1 MFQNK
6 PIQILIYLLFILLP
20 AGTTAQSP
28 DFLDESVQYVWPTDA
43 STYLSSTFGETRSA
57 HFHAGLDIKTWG
69 QEGFKVYAT
78 RDGIVHRIGISPNG
92 YGKVIYLKHDDGSYS
107 VYAHL
112 NRFESNLQSV
122 ADSIRL
128 ENEIKELDH
137 FIEYKNLRYSAGD
150 VIAYTG
156 STGIGPPHLH
166 FELRTPDFQP
176 FNPLLTNL
184 KVSDSIPPVFSALG
198 IESYSL
204 EDGAPSGITTHRPSR
219 KNGSYDFGRIQ
230 TDSPFGLAVDVYDR
244 KNKTTNAYAVYELLL
259 VVDAD
264 TVYSSKV
271 DQFSYLDAS
280 QMFIDRSYP
289 LLFERRKGFQRL
301 FRVNGNTLPFSLHQE
316 NRGILYL
323 DSGIHHVKIIAKDF
337 YGNESI
343 ATLQIESSFKKENGV
358 LPSVRAYPKPLVTND
373 FSAFQI
379 PDKTVHPE
387 FLVSDS
393 PDLIPSNSY
402 IESEITYLNAAYTQ
416 TLQPGKR
423 YILHLPDQT
432 AWLDFPEDALFD
444 TLELSMHY
452 KLVDGYPEISFSPS
466 EIPLKN
472 KIRLNII
479 KPDRDQNEISRMGIF
494 RYNPGRSRYEFTGS
508 RNGGNLINAEI
519 ARMGRYIVKSDT
531 IPPAVKISGIRKN
544 LGGREVLIIHARDK
558 ETGIDYV
565 NSSVTVNGREGIT
578 EYDPDKN
585 RLIYYHPGFALTGDL
600 QIEATV
606 SDRVGNKTHASF
618 FINR

>member
-6 PIQILIYLLFILLP
+6 HIRILLYLLLVSLP
-20 AGTTAQSP
+20 VVVNAQSAN
-28 DFLDESVQYVWPTDA
+28 FLDESVQYVWPTDA

-69 QEGFKVYAT
+69 QEGFKVFAT

-112 NRFESNLQSV
+112 NRFESKLQAV

-128 ENEIKELDH
+128 EDDVKELDH
-137 FIEYKNLRYSAGD
+137 IIEYKNISYSAGD

-184 KVSDSIPPVFSALG
+184 KVSDSVPPIFSALG

-204 EDGAPSGITTHRPSR
+204 EDGTPSGITTHRPSR
-219 KNGSYDFGRIQ
+219 KNGTYDFGRIQ
-230 TDSPFGLAVDVYDR
+230 SDSPFGLAVDVYDR

-259 VVDAD
+259 IVNTD

-271 DQFSYLDAS
+271 DQFSYSDAS

-301 FRVNGNTLPFSLHQE
+301 YRVNGNTLPFSRHHE

-323 DSGIHHVKIIAKDF
+323 DSGIHHVKVVAKDF

-343 ATLQIESSFKKENGV
+343 ATLQIESSFKKKNGV

-379 PDKTVHPE
+379 PDKNVLPE
-387 FLVSDS
+387 FLVSES
-393 PDLIPSNSY
+393 AGIIPANRY
-402 IESEITYLNAAYTQ
+402 TDPEITYLNADYTQ
-416 TLQPGKR
+416 TLHPGKR

-432 AWLDFPEDALFD
+432 AWIDFPKDALFD

-452 KLVDGYPEISFSPS
+452 KLVDGYPDISFSPS
-466 EIPLKN
+466 GIPLQN
-472 KIRLNII
+472 EIRLNII
-479 KPDRDQNEISRMGIF
+479 KPDRDENEISRMGIF
-494 RYNPGRSRYEFTGS
+494 WYNSRRSRYEFAGS
-508 RNGGNLINAEI
+508 KNGGNMINAEI
-519 ARMGRYIVKSDT
+519 SRLDRYVVKSDT
-531 IPPAVKISGIRKN
+531 TAPAVKNIGIRKN
-544 LGGREVLIIHARDK
+544 LAGREILLIHVRDK
-558 ETGIDYV
+558 ETGIDYL
-565 NSSVTVNGREGIT
+565 NSTVVVDGKKGIT
-578 EYDPDKN
+578 EYDPDKS
-585 RLIYYHPGFALTGDL
+585 RLVFYHPDFKFTTGM
-600 QIEATV
+600 QVVATV
-606 SDRVGNKTHASF
+606 ADRVGNKTRASF
-618 FINR
+618 LIDK